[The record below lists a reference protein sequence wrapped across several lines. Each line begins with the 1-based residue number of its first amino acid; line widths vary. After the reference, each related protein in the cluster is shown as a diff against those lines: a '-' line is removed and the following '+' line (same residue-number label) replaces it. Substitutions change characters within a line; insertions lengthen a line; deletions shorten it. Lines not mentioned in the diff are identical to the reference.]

1 MLLMPIN
8 KCQPGM
14 RLAKNI
20 YNEDGMVLLA
30 VNVELT
36 QRLIDRLFSYGIDYI
51 YIADPRTDDVVQVDI
66 IQDETRSRAVH
77 EIRHTFKKVMEDSNK
92 RGSVSYYDIGRN
104 FRDVMNMIIDDL
116 SAHEGAMV
124 MLNNMNIK
132 DNYLF
137 QHSVNVSIYAI
148 MLGISFGYSRENLE
162 TLGLGALLH
171 DIGKT
176 KIPLGILRKP
186 SQLTPQ
192 EFAEMKNHTNYGFQI
207 LKEEPNIP
215 LLSAHCAFQHHE
227 RMNGS
232 GYPRGLS
239 GGDINEFARW
249 IGLVDSYDAMTTTRV
264 YRRPLLPHEA
274 MEQLFAGSGTMYD
287 QSQIALFRDKIAIY
301 PLGITVKLN
310 TGEYGIVSKL
320 NMNVPQRPVVRILAD
335 ESGQELKEPFEIDLS
350 TKLSVLITEIGEIK
364 VEDRIDTE
372 SGMPTLL

>member
-8 KCQPGM
+8 MCHPGM

-51 YIADPRTDDVVQVDI
+51 YIADSRTDDV
-66 IQDETRSRAVH
+66 IQEDMIQYETRTKAVN
-77 EIRHTFKKVMEDSNK
+77 EIKNTFRKVMEDSNK
-92 RGSVSYYDIGRN
+92 RGAVSYYDIGRN
-104 FRDVMNMIIDDL
+104 FRDVMKMIIDDL
-116 SAHEGAMV
+116 SAHQGAMV

-148 MLGISFGYSRENLE
+148 MLGISYGYSRENLE

-176 KIPLGILRKP
+176 KVPLGILRKP
-186 SQLTPQ
+186 SQLTDE
-192 EFAEMKNHTNYGFQI
+192 EFKEMKNHTTYGFQI
-207 LKEEPNIP
+207 LKDEPNIP
-215 LLSAHCAFQHHE
+215 LISAHCALQHHE
-227 RMNGS
+227 RINGS
-232 GYPRGLS
+232 GYPRGIVGS
-239 GGDINEFARW
+239 EINEFGKW

-274 MEQLFAGSGTMYD
+274 MEQLFTGSGTLYD

-301 PLGITVKLN
+301 PLGITVRLN

-320 NMNVPQRPVVRILAD
+320 NMTVPHRPVVRILRD
-335 ESGQELKEPFEIDLS
+335 EAGEEMKEPYELDLS
-350 TKLSVLITEIGEIK
+350 TKLSILISEIGEIK
-364 VEDRIDTE
+364 VGDVITDL
-372 SGMPTLL
+372 SMPTLL

>member
-8 KCQPGM
+8 KCHPGM

-51 YIADPRTDDVVQVDI
+51 YIADSRTDDVIQADI
-66 IQDETRSRAVH
+66 IQDETRSKAIH
-77 EIRHTFKKVMEDSNK
+77 EIRHTFKRVMEDSNK
-92 RGSVSYYDIGRN
+92 RGAVSYYDIGRN

-116 SAHEGAMV
+116 SAHQGAMV

-148 MLGISFGYSRENLE
+148 MLGISYGYSREKLE

-186 SQLTPQ
+186 SQLTSD
-192 EFAEMKNHTNYGFQI
+192 EFKEMKNHTTYGFQI
-207 LKEEPNIP
+207 LKDEPNIP
-215 LLSAHCAFQHHE
+215 LLSAHCALQHHE
-227 RMNGS
+227 RINGS
-232 GYPRGLS
+232 GYPRGLQ
-239 GGDINEFARW
+239 GPDINEFARW

-310 TGEYGIVSKL
+310 TGEFGIVSKL
-320 NMNVPQRPVVRILAD
+320 NLTVPQRPVVRILQD
-335 ESGQELKEPFEIDLS
+335 ETGRELKEPYEIDLS
-350 TKLSVLITEIGEIK
+350 IKHSILISEIGEIK
-364 VEDRIDTE
+364 IEELDTE

>member
-1 MLLMPIN
+1 MLFMPIN
-8 KCQPGM
+8 MCQPGM

-20 YNEDGMVLLA
+20 YNDDGMVLLA

-36 QRLIDRLFSYGIDYI
+36 QRLLDRLFSNGIDYI
-51 YIADPRTDDVVQVDI
+51 YIEDARTNDIIQEDV
-66 IQDETRSRAVH
+66 IQDETRSKAVS
-77 EIRHTFKKVMEDSNK
+77 EIRNTFKKVMEDSNK
-92 RGSVSYYDIGRN
+92 RGAVNYYDIGRN
-104 FRDVMNMIIDDL
+104 FRDVMKMIIDDL

-124 MLNNMNIK
+124 MLNNMNVK

-148 MLGISFGYSRENLE
+148 MLGISYGYSRDKLE

-176 KIPLGILRKP
+176 KVPLGILRKP
-186 SQLTPQ
+186 SQLTPD
-192 EFAEMKNHTNYGFQI
+192 EFKEMKNHTTYGFNL
-207 LKEEPNIP
+207 LKDEPNIP
-215 LLSAHCAFQHHE
+215 LLSAHCALQHHE
-227 RMNGS
+227 RINGS
-232 GYPRGLS
+232 GYPRGIQGS
-239 GGDINEFARW
+239 EINEFARW

-301 PLGITVKLN
+301 PLGITVRLN

-320 NMNVPQRPVVRILAD
+320 NMAVPQRPIIRVLQD
-335 ESGQELKEPFEIDLS
+335 EAGTVLKEPYEIDLS
-350 TKLSVLITEIGEIK
+350 SKLSILISEIGEIK
-364 VEDRIDTE
+364 VSESEIDL
-372 SGMPTLL
+372 SMPTIL

>member
-1 MLLMPIN
+1 MLFMPIN
-8 KCQPGM
+8 MCQPGM

-20 YNEDGMVLLA
+20 YNDDGMVLLA

-36 QRLIDRLFSYGIDYI
+36 QRLLDRLFSYGIDYI
-51 YIADPRTDDVVQVDI
+51 YIEDARTNDIIQQDV
-66 IQDETRSRAVH
+66 IQDETRSKAVT
-77 EIRHTFKKVMEDSNK
+77 EIRNTFKKVMEDSNK
-92 RGSVSYYDIGRN
+92 RGAVNYYDIGRN
-104 FRDVMNMIIDDL
+104 FRDVMKMIIDDL

-124 MLNNMNIK
+124 MLNNMNVK

-148 MLGISFGYSRENLE
+148 MLGISYGYSRDKLE

-176 KIPLGILRKP
+176 KVPLGILRKP
-186 SQLTPQ
+186 SQLTPD
-192 EFAEMKNHTNYGFQI
+192 EFREMKNHTTYGFNL
-207 LKEEPNIP
+207 LKDEPNIP
-215 LLSAHCAFQHHE
+215 LLSAHCALQHHE
-227 RMNGS
+227 RINGS
-232 GYPRGLS
+232 GYPRGIQ
-239 GGDINEFARW
+239 GGEINEFSRW

-301 PLGITVKLN
+301 PLGITVRLN

-320 NMNVPQRPVVRILAD
+320 NMSVPHRPTIRVLQD
-335 ESGQELKEPFEIDLS
+335 EAGTVLKEPYEIDLS
-350 TKLSVLITEIGEIK
+350 SKLSILISEIGEIK
-364 VEDRIDTE
+364 VSE
-372 SGMPTLL
+372 SELDSSMPTIL

>member
-1 MLLMPIN
+1 MLFMPIN
-8 KCQPGM
+8 MCQPGM

-20 YNEDGMVLLA
+20 YNDDGMVLLA

-36 QRLIDRLFSYGIDYI
+36 QRLLDRLFSYGIDYI
-51 YIADPRTDDVVQVDI
+51 YIEDARTNDIIQEDV
-66 IQDETRSRAVH
+66 IQDETRSKAVI
-77 EIRHTFKKVMEDSNK
+77 EIRNTFKKVMEDSNK
-92 RGSVSYYDIGRN
+92 RGAVNYYDIGRN
-104 FRDVMNMIIDDL
+104 FRDVMKMIIDDL

-124 MLNNMNIK
+124 MLNNMNVK

-148 MLGISFGYSRENLE
+148 MLGISYGYSRDKLE

-176 KIPLGILRKP
+176 KVPLGILRKP

-192 EFAEMKNHTNYGFQI
+192 EFNEMKNHTTYGFNL
-207 LKEEPNIP
+207 LKDEPNIP
-215 LLSAHCAFQHHE
+215 LLSAHCALQHHE
-227 RMNGS
+227 RINGS
-232 GYPRGLS
+232 GYPRGIQ
-239 GGDINEFARW
+239 GGEINEFARW

-301 PLGITVKLN
+301 PLGITVRLN
-310 TGEYGIVSKL
+310 TGEYGLVSKL
-320 NMNVPQRPVVRILAD
+320 NMSVPHRPTIRVLQD
-335 ESGQELKEPFEIDLS
+335 EAGTVLKEPYEIDLS
-350 TKLSVLITEIGEIK
+350 SKLSILISEIGEIK
-364 VEDRIDTE
+364 VNDSILDA
-372 SGMPTLL
+372 SMPTIL

>member
-1 MLLMPIN
+1 MRLMPIN
-8 KCQPGM
+8 TCHPGM

-51 YIADPRTDDVVQVDI
+51 YIADSRTDDIVHEDW
-66 IQDETRSRAVH
+66 IQDETRSKAVI
-77 EIRHTFKKVMEDSNK
+77 EIRNTFRKVMEDSNK
-92 RGSVSYYDIGRN
+92 RGSVSYYDIGRS
-104 FRDVMNMIIDDL
+104 FRDVMKMIIDDI
-116 SAHEGAMV
+116 SAHQGAMV
-124 MLNNMNIK
+124 MLNNMNLK

-137 QHSVNVSIYAI
+137 QHSVNVSIYAT
-148 MLGISFGYSRENLE
+148 MLGISYGYSRDNLE
-162 TLGLGALLH
+162 ALGLGALLH

-186 SQLTPQ
+186 SQLTEE
-192 EFAEMKNHTNYGFQI
+192 EFTEMKNHTTYGFQI
-207 LKEEPNIP
+207 LKDEPNIS
-215 LLSAHCAFQHHE
+215 LLSAHCALQHHE

-232 GYPRGLS
+232 GYPRGIQ
-239 GGDINEFARW
+239 GPDIHEFSRW

-274 MEQLFAGSGTMYD
+274 MEQLFTGSGTLYD

-301 PLGITVKLN
+301 PLGINVRLN

-320 NMNVPQRPVVRILAD
+320 NMAFPQRPIVRVLQD
-335 ESGQELKEPFEIDLS
+335 EAGQEIKEPYEIDLS
-350 TKLSVLITEIGEIK
+350 TKLSVLISEVGEIK
-364 VEDRIDTE
+364 VGDVLPDLSI
-372 SGMPTLL
+372 PTLF

>member
-8 KCQPGM
+8 MCHPGM

-20 YNEDGMVLLA
+20 YNDDGMVLLA

-36 QRLIDRLFSYGIDYI
+36 QRLIDRLFTYGIDYV
-51 YIADPRTDDVVQVDI
+51 YIADSRTDDIFQEDI
-66 IQDETRSRAVH
+66 IQDETRNKAVH
-77 EIRHTFKKVMEDSNK
+77 EIRGTFKKVMEDSNK
-92 RGSVSYYDIGRN
+92 RGAVSYYDIGRN
-104 FRDVMNMIIDDL
+104 FRDVMKMIIDDL
-116 SAHEGAMV
+116 SAHQGAMV

-148 MLGISFGYSRENLE
+148 MLGISYGYSRENLE

-176 KIPLGILRKP
+176 KVPLGILRKP
-186 SQLTPQ
+186 SQLTKE
-192 EFAEMKNHTNYGFQI
+192 EFTEMKNHTTYGFQI
-207 LKEEPNIP
+207 LKDEPNIP
-215 LLSAHCAFQHHE
+215 LLSAHCALQHHE
-227 RMNGS
+227 RNNGS
-232 GYPRGLS
+232 GYPRGIQ
-239 GGDINEFARW
+239 DTEINEFAKW

-310 TGEYGIVSKL
+310 TGEFGIVSKL
-320 NMNVPQRPVVRILAD
+320 NMTVPQRPVVRVLQD
-335 ESGQELKEPFEIDLS
+335 ESGKELKEPYEIDLS
-350 TKLSVLITEIGEIK
+350 TKLSALISEIGEIK
-364 VEDRIDTE
+364 IDDDMVTD
-372 SGMPTLL
+372 SSMQH

>member
-1 MLLMPIN
+1 MLFMPIN
-8 KCQPGM
+8 MCQPGM

-20 YNEDGMVLLA
+20 YNDDGMVLLA

-36 QRLIDRLFSYGIDYI
+36 QRLLDRLFSYGIDYI
-51 YIADPRTDDVVQVDI
+51 YIEDARTNDIIQEDV
-66 IQDETRSRAVH
+66 IQDETRSKAVI
-77 EIRHTFKKVMEDSNK
+77 EIRNTFKKVMEDSNK
-92 RGSVSYYDIGRN
+92 RGAVNYYDIGRN
-104 FRDVMNMIIDDL
+104 FRNVMKMIIDDL

-124 MLNNMNIK
+124 MLNNMNVK

-148 MLGISFGYSRENLE
+148 MLGISYGYSRDKLE

-176 KIPLGILRKP
+176 KVPLGILRKP
-186 SQLTPQ
+186 SQLTPD
-192 EFAEMKNHTNYGFQI
+192 EFKEMKNHTTYGFNL
-207 LKEEPNIP
+207 LKDEPNIP
-215 LLSAHCAFQHHE
+215 LLSAHCALQHHE
-227 RMNGS
+227 RINGS
-232 GYPRGLS
+232 GYPRGIQ
-239 GGDINEFARW
+239 GGEINEFARW

-301 PLGITVKLN
+301 PLGITVRLN

-320 NMNVPQRPVVRILAD
+320 NMTVPHRPTIRVLQD
-335 ESGQELKEPFEIDLS
+335 EAGTVLKEPYEIDLS
-350 TKLSVLITEIGEIK
+350 SKLSILISEIGEIK
-364 VEDRIDTE
+364 VSE
-372 SGMPTLL
+372 SELDSSMPTLL

>member
-1 MLLMPIN
+1 M
-8 KCQPGM
+8 CQPGM

-20 YNEDGMVLLA
+20 YNDDGMVLLA

-36 QRLIDRLFSYGIDYI
+36 QRLLDRLFSYGIDYI
-51 YIADPRTDDVVQVDI
+51 YIEDARTNDIIQPDV
-66 IQDETRSRAVH
+66 IQDETRSKAVT
-77 EIRHTFKKVMEDSNK
+77 EIRNTFKKVMEDSNK
-92 RGSVSYYDIGRN
+92 RGAVNYYDIGRN
-104 FRDVMNMIIDDL
+104 FRDVMKMIIDDL

-124 MLNNMNIK
+124 MLNNMNVK

-148 MLGISFGYSRENLE
+148 MLGISYGYSRDKLE

-176 KIPLGILRKP
+176 KVPLGILRKP
-186 SQLTPQ
+186 SQLTPD
-192 EFAEMKNHTNYGFQI
+192 EFKEMKNHTTYGFNL
-207 LKEEPNIP
+207 LKDEPNIP
-215 LLSAHCAFQHHE
+215 LLSAHCALQHHE
-227 RMNGS
+227 RINGS
-232 GYPRGLS
+232 GYPRGIQ
-239 GGDINEFARW
+239 GNEINEFSRW

-301 PLGITVKLN
+301 PLGITVRLN

-320 NMNVPQRPVVRILAD
+320 NMAVPQRPTIRVLQD
-335 ESGQELKEPFEIDLS
+335 EAGTVLKEPYEIDLS
-350 TKLSVLITEIGEIK
+350 SKLSTLISEIGEIK
-364 VEDRIDTE
+364 VSE
-372 SGMPTLL
+372 SELDSNMPTLL

>member
-8 KCQPGM
+8 KCHPGM

-36 QRLIDRLFSYGIDYI
+36 QRLIDRLFSFGIDYI
-51 YIADPRTDDVVQVDI
+51 YIADSRTDDVIQVDV
-66 IQDETRSRAVH
+66 IQDETRSRAVI
-77 EIRHTFKKVMEDSNK
+77 EIRDTFKKVMEDSNK
-92 RGSVSYYDIGRN
+92 RGAVSYYDIGRN
-104 FRDVMNMIIDDL
+104 FRDVMKMIIDDL
-116 SAHEGAMV
+116 SAHQGAMV

-148 MLGISFGYSRENLE
+148 MLGISFGYSREKLE

-186 SQLTPQ
+186 SQLTAD
-192 EFAEMKNHTNYGFQI
+192 EFAEMKNHTTYGFQI
-207 LKEEPNIP
+207 LKNEPNIP
-215 LLSAHCAFQHHE
+215 LLSAHCALQHHE

-232 GYPRGLS
+232 GYPRGLEAP
-239 GGDINEFARW
+239 DINEFARW

-310 TGEYGIVSKL
+310 TGEFGIVSKL
-320 NMNVPQRPVVRILAD
+320 NMTFPQRPVVRILQD
-335 ESGQELKEPFEIDLS
+335 ESGRDLKEPYEIDLS
-350 TKLSVLITEIGEIK
+350 TKHSILISEIGEIK
-364 VEDRIDTE
+364 INDLDTE
-372 SGMPTLL
+372 SGMPAIL